1 MAREPDGSASA
12 TSRNNAQFRGAAR
25 GPASATCARG
35 LHFCAT
41 RLSILRMHVGP
52 PRTAEPSYRGLTPLR
67 VLGVALYGLLVW
79 GLWYAAHSS
88 SMARSLHGHPVGP
101 FLAFALILGVLWAF
115 GWGAGEPLAR
125 WMSNG
130 PSLRTTHWTRR
141 LTGFSI
147 VRVLTPGL
155 FSAAVYLL
163 IAIPL
168 GELSGW
174 SLLLYFIFPSVLTVL
189 LECLPPAAKLGWQDG
204 VLLAALGCAVEYGW
218 LQRSVPQPGLGS
230 FAKLLLADVALY
242 LYIVQRRLP
251 GMGFDLRLRLRDLRI
266 GVREWAIF
274 APIGIGLGLA
284 LGFLRFHDRL
294 PTAGT
299 FAATLLG
306 TFIFVVV
313 PEELFFRSLL
323 QNLLETRLPRG
334 KALALASVIFGLS
347 HYIHGAVFNWRYVIL
362 AAVAGFFYGRAWR
375 TDRRLAAAAVS
386 HTLVD
391 SVWFTWFLAH

>member
-1 MAREPDGSASA
+1 
-12 TSRNNAQFRGAAR
+12 
-25 GPASATCARG
+25 
-35 LHFCAT
+35 
-41 RLSILRMHVGP
+41 MHVRP
-52 PRTAEPSYRGLTPLR
+52 PRNGKSPDRSLTPLW
-67 VLGVALYGLLVW
+67 VLGAVIYGLLVW

-88 SMARSLHGHPVGP
+88 SIAHSLHGHLIGP
-101 FLAFALILGVLWAF
+101 FFAFALILGVLWAF

-125 WMSNG
+125 WMSNAPPRG
-130 PSLRTTHWTRR
+130 HADWTPRP
-141 LTGFSI
+141 TGLSI

-163 IAIPL
+163 IAVPL
-168 GELSGW
+168 GALSAW
-174 SLLLYFIFPSVLTVL
+174 SLVLYFIFPSVLAAV
-189 LECLPPAAKLGWQDG
+189 LECLPPAAKLGWQD
-204 VLLAALGCAVEYGW
+204 VVVLAALGCAVEYGW
-218 LQRSVPQPGLGS
+218 LQRSVPVPGLGS

-251 GMGFDLRLRLRDLRI
+251 GMGFDLILRLRDLLT
-266 GVREWAIF
+266 GVREWALF

-284 LGFLRFHDRL
+284 LGFLRFHARL

-306 TFIFVVV
+306 TFIFVAV
-313 PEELFFRSLL
+313 PEELFFRGLL

-334 KALALASVIFGLS
+334 QALALASAFFGLS

-362 AAVAGFFYGRAWR
+362 AAIAGVFYGRAWR
-375 TDRRLAAAAVS
+375 ADRRLAASAVS